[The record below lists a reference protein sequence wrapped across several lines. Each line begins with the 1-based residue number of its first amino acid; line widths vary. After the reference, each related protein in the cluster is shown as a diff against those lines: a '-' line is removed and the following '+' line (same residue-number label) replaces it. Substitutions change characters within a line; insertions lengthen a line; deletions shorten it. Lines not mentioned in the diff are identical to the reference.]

1 MKFTTI
7 QILIKGL
14 LVLSFMMILNS
25 GCAEPPQPKGSPEYI
40 DEIND
45 WHSRRI
51 ENLKKPNG
59 WLNLVGL
66 HWLEEGE
73 NTFGSGQDNDIVF
86 PAGKSADRLGTV
98 TLNDGVVE
106 LKVEPG
112 VEIISGDDLV
122 TSMTLEND
130 MSDNTTM
137 LTHGTLA
144 WFIIKRE
151 NKYGIRLRDYE
162 ADLLSNF
169 EGIERYPVN
178 EDWRVE
184 AQYVP
189 YDPPKK
195 LSIPSIIGTVSESD
209 CYGKLVF
216 EKNGETYS
224 LDPLGQQNLFLI
236 FADQTNGNETYGA
249 GRFLSVAPPDST
261 GKTFIDFNKAYN
273 PPCAFT
279 RYATCPLPPKD
290 NYLKLEV
297 TAGEKSYGDH

>member
-1 MKFTTI
+1 MTFAVNHFSTKSIF
-7 QILIKGL
+7 
-14 LVLSFMMILNS
+14 VLSLMMILNS
-25 GCAEPPQPKGSPEYI
+25 GCADAPEQKGSPEYI
-40 DEIND
+40 NEITE
-45 WHSRRI
+45 WHTQRI

-66 HWLEEGE
+66 YWLEEGE

-86 PAGKSADRLGTV
+86 PAEKSPDRMGTV
-98 TLNDGVVE
+98 TLNDGVVI
-106 LKVEPG
+106 LKAEPG
-112 VEIISGDDLV
+112 VEIFNGDKLV
-122 TSMTLEND
+122 TELTLEND
-130 MSDNTTM
+130 MSDNTTI

-162 ADLLSNF
+162 AALLSEF

-195 LSIPSIIGTVSESD
+195 LSVPSIIGTVSESD

-216 EKNGETYS
+216 EKNGETFS
-224 LDPLGQQNLFLI
+224 LDPLGEKNLFLI

-249 GRFLSVAPPDST
+249 GRFLSVAAPDST

-279 RYATCPLPPKD
+279 KYATCPLPPKD
-290 NYLKLEV
+290 NYLKLEI